1 MPKVDDTVQV
11 SLIIRG
17 ETRAFW
23 QTSATIAS
31 VSGGAIV
38 LDGFDRPVATTVGEL
53 RSAGLNRWNLVWE
66 IRTRP

>member
-11 SLIIRG
+11 SLMMRG

-31 VSGGAIV
+31 VSGGVVVI
-38 LDGFDRPVATTVGEL
+38 DGFDRPVTVTLGEL
-53 RSAGLNRWNLVWE
+53 RPVGGNRWSLVWE